1 MLCAVCSAFMSMLV
15 KERWIYDPAR
25 GLKRDN
31 KNPQQSDDDLRSFLG
46 GKHPVVVDIEED
58 VVVPPAKKQQR
69 RAGIKHKRQAAAV
82 PPDEIDFDDV
92 LDPVPEKKKRKGKPS
107 KDLVS
112 IDIFDDT
119 NTESTK
125 RAGKPKLAQ
134 PPIPPVPKA
143 PPQVTADDINAM
155 LDAKL
160 ERMFSVISKNQ
171 ANLENSFVKALEEQK
186 REFAVAQRAVSAPTR
201 HAGLNIS
208 PSGGLNFSPS
218 TALAGTGLF
227 ISNIYIEFIV
237 LL

>member
-1 MLCAVCSAFMSMLV
+1 MLV

-25 GLKRDN
+25 GLKRDI

-46 GKHPVVVDIEED
+46 GKNPVVVDIEED

-92 LDPVPEKKKRKGKPS
+92 LDPVPDKKKRKGKPS
-107 KDLVS
+107 KDVV
-112 IDIFDDT
+112 IADIFDDT

-134 PPIPPVPKA
+134 PPIPPVPKG

-227 ISNIYIEFIV
+227 ISNICIEFIV